1 MDATPMM
8 AQFLEI
14 KAAHPDALLFY
25 RMGDFYEL
33 FFEDAREAAGALGI
47 ALTHRGQHEGAPVPM
62 CGVPAHSAE
71 GYLATLIRAGFRV
84 AVCEQMEDPSEAK
97 RRGSKAV
104 VRREVVRVVTPGT
117 LTEEALLDAR
127 AANHLAAWAEIRGQG
142 ALAWADVSTGALR
155 VAPCPRARLAAE
167 LARIGPR
174 EILVVEGSEAG
185 MEGWAAEAHAVVS
198 PLSRASFDSAGA
210 ERRLAA
216 LFDAA
221 TLDAF
226 GEFERAELSAMGAI
240 AAWLEIT
247 GPGARPRLSRPVREA
262 EGAMMRIDATT
273 RRGLEL
279 TRGPEGSR
287 AGSLLEAI
295 DRTATPMGARLLE
308 RRVAAPSCDLA
319 VIEARADAVARLV
332 AEGRLRDDL
341 RAVLRTVPDPERAL
355 SRLALGRGGP
365 RDLGAVRDALARGA
379 QAARHLGR
387 AAGLLGEAAAA
398 LADPA
403 PVSGPLAALVADPP
417 PTPDGMLAE
426 GVDADLDEARRL
438 AREGR
443 GEIMAMQARYAEVA
457 CIGALKIR
465 HNAVLGY
472 FVETT
477 ARHAERMMAPP
488 LSGTFVHRQTTAQAV
503 RFTTPELSDLEG
515 RILGAGERAA
525 EIERRAFE
533 ALRAQVVEQAS
544 AVTAAAAALAEIDV
558 AAGLA
563 TLASDEGWCRPIVD
577 GSRTL
582 RVKAGRHPVV
592 ERALRRSG
600 GPGFVANDCDLSGA
614 DGAPGADALG
624 GRETSVGGGPTDDPR
639 EGPRR
644 ADPGG
649 AAGGGRGRRTGAR
662 AETEAGRSAAPPPHL
677 DASPSADGVPC
688 GGGSQP
694 APGPASAT
702 RSRSPAEPR
711 PAPGPPPAPGPQPAL
726 APPDVGGPQPAS
738 APSAGD
744 GPRMWL
750 LTGPNMGGKSTFLR
764 QNALIA
770 VLAQMGSFVPARAAR
785 VGLVSQLFS
794 RVGASDDLARGRSTF
809 MVEMVET
816 AAILHQADDRSLV
829 ILDEI
834 GRGTAT
840 YDGLSIAWAAF
851 EHLHERGARVLFAT
865 HYHEMTA
872 LADRLAGA
880 ANATLAVREWE
891 GDVVLLHEVRMGAA
905 DRSYGVQVARLA
917 GLPEAVVARAREVL
931 AALEEGSGARPSA
944 VIDDLPLFSAR
955 APAPP
960 PPRRSAVEAR
970 LAAVHP
976 DALSPREALD
986 LIYELA
992 ALAKASEAA

>member
-8 AQFLEI
+8 AQYLEI

-33 FFEDAREAAGALGI
+33 FFEDAAAAAECLGI
-47 ALTHRGQHEGAPVPM
+47 ALTHRGQHEGAAVPM

-71 GYLATLIRAGFRV
+71 SYLAALIRGGFRV
-84 AVCEQMEDPSEAK
+84 AVCEQMEEPSEAK

-127 AANHLAAWAEIRGQG
+127 AANHLAAWAEIRGEG

-155 VAPCPRARLAAE
+155 VAPCPRARLATE
-167 LARIGPR
+167 LARIAPR
-174 EILVVEGSEAG
+174 EILVAEGSEAE
-185 MEGWAAEAHAVVS
+185 MEARATEVGAVVS
-198 PLSRASFDSAGA
+198 PLSRGSFDSAGA
-210 ERRLAA
+210 ARRLGA
-216 LFDAA
+216 LFGAA
-221 TLDAF
+221 TMDSFGAF
-226 GEFERAELSAMGAI
+226 GRAELSAMGAL

-247 GPGARPRLSRPVREA
+247 GGGARPRLSRPVREA

-287 AGSLLEAI
+287 AGSLLETI

-308 RRVAAPSCDLA
+308 WRVAAPSRELA
-319 VIEARADAVARLV
+319 VIEARQDAVARLV

-341 RAVLRTVPDPERAL
+341 RAMLRATPDPERAL
-355 SRLALGRGGP
+355 SRLALRRGGP
-365 RDLGAVRDALARGA
+365 RDLGAVRDALGRGA
-379 QAARHLGR
+379 EAARRLTG
-387 AAGLLGEAAAA
+387 ASGLLEEAAAA

-403 PVSGPLAALVADPP
+403 PVLDPLAALVADPSA
-417 PTPDGMLAE
+417 TPDGMLAE
-426 GVDADLDEARRL
+426 GVDADLDETRRL
-438 AREGR
+438 QREGR
-443 GEIMAMQARYAEVA
+443 GEIAAMQARYADA
-457 CIGALKIR
+457 TGIAALKIR

-488 LSGTFVHRQTTAQAV
+488 LSETFVHRQTTAQAV
-503 RFTTPELSDLEG
+503 RFTTPELSDLES
-515 RILGAGERAA
+515 RILGAGERAS
-525 EIERRAFE
+525 EIERRTFE
-533 ALRAQVVEQAS
+533 VLRAHVVDHAS
-544 AVTAAAAALAEIDV
+544 AVAAAAAALAEIDV
-558 AAGLA
+558 ATGLA
-563 TLASDEGWCRPIVD
+563 ALASDEGWCRPVLD
-577 GSRTL
+577 DSRTL
-582 RVKAGRHPVV
+582 RVEAGRHPVV
-592 ERALRRSG
+592 ERALKRSG
-600 GPGFVANDCDLSGA
+600 GPGFVANDCDLSG
-614 DGAPGADALG
+614 G
-624 GRETSVGGGPTDDPR
+624 VGTPV
-639 EGPRR
+639 
-644 ADPGG
+644 
-649 AAGGGRGRRTGAR
+649 
-662 AETEAGRSAAPPPHL
+662 
-677 DASPSADGVPC
+677 ADGVPAARVNAGDEEAGDATGDARRGGASSV

-694 APGPASAT
+694 ASAS
-702 RSRSPAEPR
+702 
-711 PAPGPPPAPGPQPAL
+711 QPAL
-726 APPDVGGPQPAS
+726 GS
-738 APSAGD
+738 
-744 GPRMWL
+744 RMWL

-770 VLAQMGSFVPARAAR
+770 VLAQMGSHVPARVAH

-794 RVGASDDLARGRSTF
+794 RVGASDDLSRGRSTF

-872 LADRLAGA
+872 LADRLPGA

-931 AALEEGSGARPSA
+931 AALEDGAEARPTA

-955 APAPP
+955 APAPAP
-960 PPRRSAVEAR
+960 ARRSEVEAR

-986 LIYELA
+986 LVYELA
-992 ALAKASEAA
+992 ALTKASDAA

>member
-8 AQFLEI
+8 AQYLEI

-33 FFEDAREAAGALGI
+33 FFGDAVAAAEALGI
-47 ALTHRGQHEGAPVPM
+47 ALTHRGQHEGAAVPM

-84 AVCEQMEDPSEAK
+84 AVCEQMEEPSEAK

-117 LTEEALLDAR
+117 LTEDALLEPSAH
-127 AANHLAAWAEIRGQG
+127 NHLAAWAEIRGRG
-142 ALAWADVSTGALR
+142 ALAWADVSTGALG

-174 EILVVEGSEAG
+174 EVLVVEGSEAEI
-185 MEGWAAEAHAVVS
+185 EGLASEVGAVVS
-198 PLSRASFDSAGA
+198 PLSRGGFDSAGA

-216 LFDAA
+216 LYGAA

-226 GEFERAELSAMGAI
+226 GDFERAELSAMGAV
-240 AAWLEIT
+240 AAWLEVT
-247 GPGARPRLSRPVREA
+247 GGAARPRLSRPVREA
-262 EGAMMRIDATT
+262 GETMMRIDATT

-279 TRGPEGSR
+279 TRGAEGSR
-287 AGSLLEAI
+287 AGSLLDAI
-295 DRTATPMGARLLE
+295 DRTTTPMGARLLE
-308 RRVAAPSCDLA
+308 RRVSAPSRELP
-319 VIEARADAVARLV
+319 VIEARADAVAALLDD
-332 AEGRLRDDL
+332 GRLGDDL
-341 RAVLRTVPDPERAL
+341 RVVLRATPDPERAL
-355 SRLALGRGGP
+355 SRLALGRGAP
-365 RDLGAVRDALARGA
+365 RDLGAVRDALRRGA
-379 QAARHLGR
+379 EAARLLGG
-387 AAGLLGEAAAA
+387 APGLLGEAAGA
-398 LADPA
+398 LADPE
-403 PVSGPLAALVADPP
+403 PVLAPLAALVADPP

-426 GVDADLDEARRL
+426 GVDAGLDEARRL

-443 GEIMAMQARYAEVA
+443 GEIMAMQARYADETGIA
-457 CIGALKIR
+457 ALKIR
-465 HNAVLGY
+465 HNAVLGT
-472 FVETT
+472 FIETT

-488 LSGTFVHRQTTAQAV
+488 LSETFVHRQTTAQAV
-503 RFTTPELSDLEG
+503 RFTTPELSDLES
-515 RILGAGERAA
+515 RILGAGERASQ
-525 EIERRAFE
+525 IERRAF
-533 ALRAQVVEQAS
+533 ASLRDHVVAH
-544 AVTAAAAALAEIDV
+544 AATVTAAAAALAEIDV

-563 TLASDEGWCRPIVD
+563 ALASDEDWCRPTVD
-577 GSRTL
+577 GSRSL
-582 RVKAGRHPVV
+582 RVEGGRHPVV
-592 ERALRRSG
+592 ERALRRTG
-600 GPGFVANDCDLSGA
+600 GTGFVANDCDLSG
-614 DGAPGADALG
+614 GADEAA
-624 GRETSVGGGPTDDPR
+624 ETLRTGVRDAPDGHEPRGGGTAPDGHGAGA
-639 EGPRR
+639 EPRR
-644 ADPGG
+644 KG
-649 AAGGGRGRRTGAR
+649 AGA
-662 AETEAGRSAAPPPHL
+662 
-677 DASPSADGVPC
+677 ADGVRSE
-688 GGGSQP
+688 GT
-694 APGPASAT
+694 GPRGPRAASAP
-702 RSRSPAEPR
+702 PADEGSR
-711 PAPGPPPAPGPQPAL
+711 PALGPRS
-726 APPDVGGPQPAS
+726 AS
-738 APSAGD
+738 APSAHGR
-744 GPRMWL
+744 PRMWL

-770 VLAQMGSFVPARAAR
+770 VLAQMGSFVPARAAH
-785 VGLVSQLFS
+785 VGVVSQLFS

-851 EHLHERGARVLFAT
+851 EHLHETGARVLFAT

-872 LADRLAGA
+872 LADRLPAA

-931 AALEEGSGARPSA
+931 DALEAGSQKRPSA

-955 APAPP
+955 AAPAPR
-960 PPRRSAVEAR
+960 PRALHSAVEAR
-970 LAAVHP
+970 LAEVHP

-992 ALAKASEAA
+992 ALAGGKGATDAA